1 MKTNANQSQ
10 SEEILYIS
18 EDYNMTAKEY
28 LQQAYR
34 LTARIKSDLQEL
46 EDLRSMTSS
55 IHSPG
60 FERNYNPN
68 RPTEAPFV
76 KGLERIWV
84 MEERI
89 NCEIERLISLRE
101 EIREVIDEVSDYD
114 QKMLLR
120 YRYINHLSWDD
131 IAGKMFYGQRWL
143 FILHGRALKSVES
156 ILKKEGS
163 L

>member
-46 EDLRSMTSS
+46 DDLRSMTSGLR
-55 IHSPG
+55 SPG

-76 KGLERIWV
+76 KGLERVWT

-89 NCEIERLISLRE
+89 NEEINRLISLRE
-101 EIREVIDEVSDYD
+101 EIRDVIDEVTDYD

-120 YRYINHLSWDD
+120 YRYINHLPWEE
-131 IAGKMFYGQRWL
+131 IGGKMFYGERWL

-156 ILKKEGS
+156 VLKERNKI
-163 L
+163 

>member
-1 MKTNANQSQ
+1 
-10 SEEILYIS
+10 
-18 EDYNMTAKEY
+18 MTAKEY

-89 NCEIERLISLRE
+89 NSEIEKLISLRE

-120 YRYINHLSWDD
+120 YRYINHLSWDN
-131 IAGKMFYGQRWL
+131 IADKMFYGQRWL